1 VPGRRVPDGILIPL
15 VRDAIRE
22 VDVSNRRIDVDMS
35 FVEEG

>member
-1 VPGRRVPDGILIPL
+1 

-22 VDVSNRRIDVDMS
+22 VDVERSRIDVDMS